1 VSINNTLLDFV
12 GDEALDVVSLRMVSR
27 EVSKSYLSNF
37 SLKRFSLWHFS
48 DGVKFKDVFA

>member
-1 VSINNTLLDFV
+1 VSINNTFLDFV

-27 EVSKSYLSNF
+27 EVSESYLSNF